1 MHHCVKQTK
10 QQTSEKPRPAAGTGG
25 GLQTPRMVILG
36 NLERNWQER
45 VSPWSVVLAQQTQSC
60 TKQFHR
66 CLRAGPAWSQSL
78 LRAGGLC
85 RRKRSLPNLTY
96 LGLYPRNGD
105 CKTCRNHRTWASKWK
120 ADQRVLPQH
129 ARLLSR
135 HTSDLAHFS
144 ETLDMKKAGFT

>member
-1 MHHCVKQTK
+1 MDGD
-10 QQTSEKPRPAAGTGG
+10 SGETGRKG
-25 GLQTPRMVILG
+25 YLPGQGSCPSQH
-36 NLERNWQER
+36 N
-45 VSPWSVVLAQQTQSC
+45 PPC

-66 CLRAGPAWSQSL
+66 CIRAGPAWS

-135 HTSDLAHFS
+135 LTSDLAHVS
-144 ETLDMKKAGFT
+144 ETLDRRKADFT